1 MITDNP
7 VLAKACAFQ
16 HRGALLLNKS
26 HIPYSSEK
34 EIHCATKSLVEG
46 IELQLKD
53 VLKFKSHEAIYQ
65 PNAAS
70 SNSQV
75 FTSSLAQ
82 SLESDRTNGIIFL
95 HQTCVEAFELIDE
108 KINEDKNLT
117 DQFKGIISGGTMY
130 LSPLGAHLRVASM
143 GEVDG
148 WNQTLT
154 SKVDAAFRSGFITF

>member
-26 HIPYSSEK
+26 YIPYSLEK
-34 EIHCATKSLVEG
+34 EIYSATKSLVEG
-46 IELQLKD
+46 IDPQLED
-53 VLKFKSHEAIYQ
+53 ALKFKSHEAIYQ

-82 SLESDRTNGIIFL
+82 SLESDPTNGITFL
-95 HQTCVEAFELIDE
+95 YQVRVEAFELNDE
-108 KINEDKNLT
+108 KIV
-117 DQFKGIISGGTMY
+117 FYPS
-130 LSPLGAHLRVASM
+130 R
-143 GEVDG
+143 
-148 WNQTLT
+148 
-154 SKVDAAFRSGFITF
+154 RITEPWI

>member
-1 MITDNP
+1 MPNISRIRISCALCSRLRTRRWWNRKWILYGTMITDNP

-26 HIPYSSEK
+26 HIPYSLEK
-34 EIHCATKSLVEG
+34 EIYSATKSLVEG

-108 KINEDKNLT
+108 KIV
-117 DQFKGIISGGTMY
+117 FYPS
-130 LSPLGAHLRVASM
+130 R
-143 GEVDG
+143 
-148 WNQTLT
+148 
-154 SKVDAAFRSGFITF
+154 RITEPWI